1 MPRTAP
7 DTSNLLSAT
16 ESKWVM
22 SVVGTFLYY
31 CKALDPTINTALN
44 DIALTQANPT
54 ENTKKKCIRLM
65 DYVATYPDAYI
76 RYKASDMILNIDS
89 DAAYLVLP
97 KAKSRIAG
105 FFQLTDNPR
114 ASHPLPTN
122 GPLLVECK
130 TLKHVV
136 TSAAEAETSALFH
149 NAKTAIPIRRILIQ
163 LGHPQPP
170 TPIKV
175 DNSTAAGF
183 VNKNITQK
191 RSKSW
196 DMRFHWL
203 RDKETLDTI
212 KVYWDSGKN
221 NKADYFTKTHPTPTH
236 RGLRPTY
243 IQDKLHSTLQHDLH
257 LVFNSSS

>member
-1 MPRTAP
+1 
-7 DTSNLLSAT
+7 
-16 ESKWVM
+16 
-22 SVVGTFLYY
+22 
-31 CKALDPTINTALN
+31 
-44 DIALTQANPT
+44 
-54 ENTKKKCIRLM
+54 M

-76 RYKASDMILNIDS
+76 RYHASDMILNVDS

-97 KAKSRIAG
+97 KAKSRIVG
-105 FFQLTDNPR
+105 FFQLTDNVQNTKAPHR
-114 ASHPLPTN
+114 N

-130 TLKHVV
+130 TIKHVV

-149 NAKTAIPIRRILIQ
+149 NAKTSISICRLLIE

-203 RDKETLDTI
+203 RDKETLKNI
-212 KVYWDSGKN
+212 QVYWEPGIN
-221 NKADYFTKTHPTPTH
+221 NDGDYFTKTHTTPTH
-236 RGLRPTY
+236 
-243 IQDKLHSTLQHDLH
+243 
-257 LVFNSSS
+257 